1 MDDIPEPGPPRA
13 GRVVVRP
20 ETVGIRGA
28 DLHLFSGHTGALSDV
43 RDFLPRIQGHEISA
57 VIDELGP
64 GASPHL
70 EPGLRVAVMPETRCP
85 HCDPCR
91 SGRSNV
97 RVQDVKANAAL
108 GRAAVLATTV
118 ADLEVMVADPEAHR
132 RQIVRGIGAAR
143 AAWGDP
149 AQFNDVTRGAASGAD
164 EALTPVAEVVSRAVQ
179 IQITVSGGGAET

>member
-1 MDDIPEPGPPRA
+1 MDDIPEPGLPRA

-20 ETVGIRGA
+20 ETVGIRGS

-64 GASPHL
+64 AAPPHL
-70 EPGLRVAVMPETRCP
+70 EPGPRVTVMPATRCG
-85 HCDPCR
+85 HCYPGR

-108 GRAAVLATTV
+108 GGAAVLAAT
-118 ADLEVMVADPEAHR
+118 AAGLEVMVADPEAHR
-132 RQIVRGIGAAR
+132 RQIARGI
-143 AAWGDP
+143 
-149 AQFNDVTRGAASGAD
+149 GAD
-164 EALTPVAEVVSRAVQ
+164 EALTAVAEVVSRAVQ